1 TVPDRD
7 AERLNRKIDQIA
19 DGLPESAGGFLRWL
33 KSPSSRL
40 VRIPIA
46 LLLIVGGVAG
56 FLPILGFWMIPL
68 GLLFLAQ
75 DVPFLQRPIL
85 RALTWLQRKWVQ
97 WKRGL
102 LGGLIIVARSPTHL
116 RSEASAPRFLSDAPG
131 ARPAHVHSFTG
142 LFRRYI

>member
-1 TVPDRD
+1 MKLFHNPLSFGLRKATVPKGD
-7 AERLNRKIDQIA
+7 AERLDRKIDQIA
-19 DGLPESAGGFLRWL
+19 EGLPESAGGFLRWV

-75 DVPFLQRPIL
+75 DVTFLQRPIL
-85 RALTWLQRKWVQ
+85 RALTGLERKWVQ
-97 WKRGL
+97 WKRR
-102 LGGLIIVARSPTHL
+102 LGG
-116 RSEASAPRFLSDAPG
+116 
-131 ARPAHVHSFTG
+131 
-142 LFRRYI
+142 